1 MTGKG
6 PDRMKLGNLV
16 RSSILI
22 LGILSLVL
30 LPLQSVEGDARPT
43 IRIGVLN
50 HTTYADQDANGE
62 WQGLDIEC
70 MINVAQR
77 AGFQVE
83 FVDSLLEPDFL
94 GELDRGTY
102 DIVADVVRTP
112 EREQHYLFTDESIGY
127 TSSTLAVRSD
137 DERWDYGNSEQVANM
152 RIGVI
157 ASYANNRAFRH
168 WCETHGVVPEV
179 IEYSDISQM
188 TAALLAG
195 NIDGEVY
202 TAVYEQERD
211 DRLRTI
217 MRFLPQSFYYAFRRD
232 DMALKNRVDR
242 ALAEIIAGNPDYLT
256 NLKSKYEE
264 QYEVNVLPF
273 SVAERQYI
281 AAHPILTVA
290 VIDHDE
296 PYYMKGTD
304 GADAGIIP
312 DYYALAAEGTGF
324 QFRYTVYGNMEEAAA
339 AVKEGKADLLGL
351 FSNGLVASQHYGLAL
366 TDAYFEVNR
375 VLLVRM
381 DQDPATMK
389 RIAIRKGM
397 PDSLLAKLRSDFS
410 SAELV
415 VYSSAQQSF
424 DAVRDGDSE
433 AVLLGLP
440 SATWQLNQTNT
451 NAYRILPMP
460 GAAFELCGAVN
471 NDNPLLCSIL
481 NKRIAA
487 TKDSFSGIVARNTM
501 PKGDW
506 HTTLLRIPPVFLLL
520 IVVILLALV
529 VGLIWALVM
538 LRARQ
543 RERSAILTAQ
553 ADTERQKLKVEAM
566 QKNAEERNAFFA
578 NISHDMRTP
587 LNAIM
592 NFIGLAEK
600 DGLSVEQ
607 RSQYLQKASSSS
619 QLMLD
624 LIDDTLT
631 VSKLSSG
638 KLVLHPKPCQLRQ
651 LFEAVAA
658 PIKEAA
664 DRKNLT
670 FQVDFQKLP
679 DTVVR
684 ADHLSVE
691 KIFLNLL
698 SNAVRYTPE
707 GGHIWYT
714 AEQVSADAGQAA
726 YVITVRDDG
735 IGIRESFMPKLFEPF
750 AQEKRQGY
758 ESVGTGLG
766 LSIVRR
772 LVSLMDGTITVD
784 SILGKGTTFVVR
796 LCFEPAVEEEPVN
809 RAAEILPGA
818 PDLQGKNVLLCEDN
832 ELNREIAIAL
842 LSDKGMTVV
851 SAEDGRQGLTLFED
865 SAPGAFDAI
874 LMDIRMPVMDGIEAT
889 RAIRALSRPDAQT
902 IPIIA
907 MTADAFADDIQRC
920 LDAGMRAH
928 LAKPINPSLM
938 FEVLR
943 QQIHRSS

>member
-1 MTGKG
+1 MAGKG

-16 RSSILI
+16 RSSVLI
-22 LGILSLVL
+22 LGIVSMVL
-30 LPLQSVEGDARPT
+30 LPLQLAEGDARPMV
-43 IRIGVLN
+43 RVAVLN

-62 WQGLDIEC
+62 WQGLDVEC

-83 FVDSLLEPDFL
+83 FVDSLLDPDFL
-94 GELDRGTY
+94 GGLDRGSY

-112 EREQHYLFTDESIGY
+112 EREQQYLFTDESIGY
-127 TSSTLAVRSD
+127 TNSTLAVRSD

-157 ASYANNRAFRH
+157 TSYANNQAFRY
-168 WCETHGVVPEV
+168 WCEAHGVSPKI
-179 IEYSDISQM
+179 IEYSDVYQM
-188 TAALLAG
+188 TSALLAG

-217 MRFLPQSFYYAFRRD
+217 MRFLPQSFYYAFRKD
-232 DMALKNRVDR
+232 NMDLKNRVDR
-242 ALAEIIAGNPDYLT
+242 ALAEIIAGNPGYLT
-256 NLKSKYEE
+256 SLKSKYEE

-273 SVAERQYI
+273 SLAERQYI

-290 VIDHDE
+290 VIAHDE
-296 PYYMKGTD
+296 PYYIKGKD

-312 DYYALAAEGTGF
+312 DYYALVAEGTGF
-324 QFRYTVYGNMEEAAA
+324 EFRYAVYENMAEAVA
-339 AVKEGKADLLGL
+339 AVKEGEADLLGL
-351 FSNGLVASQHYGLAL
+351 FSNGLVASQRYGLVL
-366 TDAYFEVNR
+366 TDAYFGVNR
-375 VLLVRM
+375 VLLTRM
-381 DQDPATMK
+381 DQDPAK
-389 RIAIRKGM
+389 IRHVAVRKGI

-410 SAELV
+410 SAEMV
-415 VYSSAQQSF
+415 VYSGAQQSF
-424 DAVRDGDSE
+424 AAVQGGEAE
-433 AVLLGLP
+433 AVLMGMP
-440 SATWQLNQTNT
+440 SATWQLNQTKT
-451 NAYRILPMP
+451 NAYRILPIA
-460 GAAFELCGAVN
+460 GASFDLCGAVN
-471 NDNPLLCSIL
+471 SDNLLLGSIL
-481 NKRIAA
+481 NKRIAV
-487 TKDSFSGIVARNTM
+487 TKDNFSGIVARNTM

-506 HTTLLRIPPVFLLL
+506 QTTLLRIPSVFLLL

-529 VGLIWALVM
+529 VGLIWALIM

-543 RERSAILTAQ
+543 RERAAILTAQ
-553 ADTERQKLKVEAM
+553 AETERQKIKVEAM

-592 NFIGLAEK
+592 NFIGLAKK

-607 RSQYLQKASSSS
+607 RNQYLQKAASSS

-638 KLVLHPKPCQLRQ
+638 KLVLHPELCQLRQ
-651 LFEAVAA
+651 LLEAVAS

-664 DRKNLT
+664 DRKKLT
-670 FQVDFQKLP
+670 FQVDFQNLS
-679 DTVVR
+679 DIVIR

-714 AEQVSADAGQAA
+714 AAQAAAAAGQAA

-735 IGIRESFMPKLFEPF
+735 IGMGESFLPKLFEPY
-750 AQEKRQGY
+750 AQEKRHGY
-758 ESVGTGLG
+758 ASVGTGLG
-766 LSIVRR
+766 LSIVKR
-772 LVSLMDGTITVD
+772 LVSLMDGTITVE
-784 SILGKGTTFVVR
+784 SRLGKGTTFVVR
-796 LCFEPAVEEEPVN
+796 LCFETASEGKMVN
-809 RAAEILPGA
+809 RVAKILPEV
-818 PDLQGKNVLLCEDN
+818 PDLQGKNILLCEDN

-851 SAEDGRQGLTLFED
+851 SAEDGRQGLALFED
-865 SAPGAFDAI
+865 STPSSFDAI
-874 LMDIRMPVMDGIEAT
+874 LMDIRMPVMDGIETT
-889 RAIRALSRPDAQT
+889 RAIRALPRPDAQT

-920 LDAGMRAH
+920 MEAGMQAH
-928 LAKPINPSLM
+928 LAKPIHPSLM
-938 FEVLR
+938 FEALR
-943 QQIHRSS
+943 QQMSCRS